1 LEILVSS
8 PVEGQQLQQ
17 KDKKSRKRIGRK
29 QKLKKKSEKPKD
41 IKQLSLEILISAH
54 T

>member
-1 LEILVSS
+1 MFVANSWFLLEILVSS

-17 KDKKSRKRIGRK
+17 KKKT
-29 QKLKKKSEKPKD
+29 EKPKD

-54 T
+54 TWAEMS